1 LWQVERLCVSSKQCP
16 DCIFL
21 SDLDEPGT
29 INASEIAALVGV
41 APINRDSGV
50 WRGQRKIRGGRKP
63 VRNALYMA
71 AVAAARTTSN
81 PFGRFY
87 SRLIERGKPAK
98 IALTA
103 VMRKMAI
110 AANTLI
116 KENREWTPIMH

>member
-1 LWQVERLCVSSKQCP
+1 M
-16 DCIFL
+16 
-21 SDLDEPGT
+21 
-29 INASEIAALVGV
+29 
-41 APINRDSGV
+41 NRDSGM

-71 AVAAARTTSN
+71 AVAAARVTTN
-81 PFGRFY
+81 PFGKFY
-87 SRLIERGKPAK
+87 RRLTERGKSAK

-116 KENREWTPIMH
+116 KENREWTPIIP